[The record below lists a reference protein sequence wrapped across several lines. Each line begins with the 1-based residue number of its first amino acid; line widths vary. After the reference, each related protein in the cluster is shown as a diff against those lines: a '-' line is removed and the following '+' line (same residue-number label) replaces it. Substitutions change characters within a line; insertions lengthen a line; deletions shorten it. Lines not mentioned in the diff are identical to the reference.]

1 MPRRTENRRRPT
13 ARAVALR
20 PPPVLPSL
28 DRELVT
34 AALGV
39 VLLGA
44 ALLFG

>member
-1 MPRRTENRRRPT
+1 MPRSPENRRRPT

-20 PPPVLPSL
+20 PPPHLPAL

-39 VLLGA
+39 LLLAA
-44 ALLFG
+44 ALLLG